1 MSAQTTAPPQF
12 IRSPKFDTIELPPA
26 PAAMPA
32 APLPAPV
39 LPVAAT
45 AAPPAGAKEGI
56 KAFITDPKKRGIL
69 IAVALLLALA
79 IGLYLVHRSFK
90 RKQRKIDEDEE
101 ALEELAAGQ
110 HERPAQQQQQQQPGQ
125 GLSIVPN
132 QGGYAPPAN
141 PDYDQQMASSL
152 REDQRRQQDMQFR
165 HHQQQMQS
173 GGGFPPEMQRQ
184 AFPASPGMLPDLGVN
199 PSAGASGGGGGGGGP
214 PVPGSP
220 DDMGFTPV

>member
-1 MSAQTTAPPQF
+1 
-12 IRSPKFDTIELPPA
+12 
-26 PAAMPA
+26 
-32 APLPAPV
+32 V
-39 LPVAAT
+39 
-45 AAPPAGAKEGI
+45 GAKEGI

-110 HERPAQQQQQQQPGQ
+110 HERPPPPQQQPGQ
-125 GLSIVPN
+125 GVSIVPN
-132 QGGYAPPAN
+132 QGGGYAPPAN
-141 PDYDQQMASSL
+141 PDYDQHMASSL

-184 AFPASPGMLPDLGVN
+184 AFPASPGMLPDLGIN
-199 PSAGASGGGGGGGGP
+199 PSAGMGSGGAGGP